1 MFAIRFEVKALAELD
16 CLRAFD
22 RARIIDDVERNLR
35 KEPLVESRR
44 KKVLRGLIPPW
55 YQVGPVWQLR
65 VGDFRVFYDVD
76 EANGTVIVRSVR
88 HKGPHRT
95 TEEIL

>member
-1 MFAIRFEVKALAELD
+1 VFDILFEVEALAELD
-16 CLRAFD
+16 TLRAFD
-22 RARIIDDVERNLR
+22 RTRIIDEVEKNLR

-44 KKVLRGLIPPW
+44 KKILHGLTPPW
-55 YQVGPVWQLR
+55 HQVRPVWQLR

-88 HKGPHRT
+88 RKGPHRT

>member
-1 MFAIRFEVKALAELD
+1 MFAIRFEIRAVAELD
-16 CLRAFD
+16 RLRAFD

-55 YQVGPVWQLR
+55 HQVGPVWQLR

-76 EANGTVIVRSVR
+76 EAKGTVIVRSVR
-88 HKGPHRT
+88 HKGSHRT

>member
-1 MFAIRFEVKALAELD
+1 MFAIRIEIRALAELD
-16 CLRAFD
+16 DLRAFD
-22 RARIIDDVERNLR
+22 RARILDEVERNLR

-44 KKVLRGLIPPW
+44 RKVMRGLVPPW
-55 YQVGPVWQLR
+55 HQVGPVWQLR
-65 VGDFRVFYDVD
+65 VGDFRIFYDVD

-88 HKGPHRT
+88 RKGPHRA

>member
-1 MFAIRFEVKALAELD
+1 MFAIRFEIKALAELD
-16 CLRAFD
+16 SLRAFD

-44 KKVLRGLIPPW
+44 KQVLHGLIPPW
-55 YQVGPVWQLR
+55 HQVGPVWQLR

-88 HKGPHRT
+88 RKGPHRT